1 MPVSGGPGPAA
12 PTDAAHRGVF
22 RVRYDDA
29 DSAAAVADAVA
40 VEEDDIDDDRSRA
53 RVDRTAATVWV
64 VVEARDLVGLR
75 AGLNTWSR
83 LVEAAESAVGVARA

>member
-1 MPVSGGPGPAA
+1 MSGSSAPDSTA
-12 PTDAAHRGVF
+12 PTESAHRGVF
-22 RVRYDDA
+22 RVRYDDPE
-29 DSAAAVADAVA
+29 DAAAVAAAVA

-53 RVDRTAATVWV
+53 RVDRTAATVRV

-83 LVEAAESAVGVARA
+83 LVETAESTVDAARA